1 MIFAAIPIVA
11 TFFSYL
17 FAVCVLVGI
26 LTRSGITALLITGVF
41 WMSLWSI
48 QTSEAV
54 LNRFVTQQQ
63 VDIERFQEGIEQT
76 NTKIAK
82 INKTSTEDDERL
94 VSLEERNKRFVA
106 DKLEAEESLESLTQW
121 HDPIAWVLAVSP
133 KNAQT
138 IGLLDRWLSD
148 PDGFDIAAIMNGD
161 MRSFENVEVDEF
173 DRTTR
178 NARERETRK
187 RMQDEYESK
196 SLWYVVG
203 TSLLFEGFILGLA
216 AWYFRRKD
224 F

>member
-1 MIFAAIPIVA
+1 M
-11 TFFSYL
+11 TYDS
-17 FAVCVLVGI
+17 
-26 LTRSGITALLITGVF
+26 
-41 WMSLWSI
+41 M
-48 QTSEAV
+48 
-54 LNRFVTQQQ
+54 
-63 VDIERFQEGIEQT
+63 
-76 NTKIAK
+76 K
-82 INKTSTEDDERL
+82 
-94 VSLEERNKRFVA
+94 LEERNKRFVA

-203 TSLLFEGFILGLA
+203 TSLLFEGFILALA
-216 AWYFRRKD
+216 AWHFRRKD